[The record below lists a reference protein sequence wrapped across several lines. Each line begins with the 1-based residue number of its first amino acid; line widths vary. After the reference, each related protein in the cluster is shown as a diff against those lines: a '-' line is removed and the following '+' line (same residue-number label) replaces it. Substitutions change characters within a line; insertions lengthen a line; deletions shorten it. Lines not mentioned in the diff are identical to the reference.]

1 MTWELS
7 VILSI
12 TDLVNV
18 KVIDLFVSDVAYVI
32 GFIFQWRGWYL

>member
-18 KVIDLFVSDVAYVI
+18 KVFDLFVSDVADVI
-32 GFIFQWRGWYL
+32 GFICQWRGWYL